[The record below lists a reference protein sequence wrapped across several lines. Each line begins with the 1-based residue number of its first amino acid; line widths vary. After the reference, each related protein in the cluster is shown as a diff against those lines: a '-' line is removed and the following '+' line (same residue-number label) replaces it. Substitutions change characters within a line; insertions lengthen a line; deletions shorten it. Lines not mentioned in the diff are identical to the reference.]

1 MNEQERERS
10 DGRGW
15 ISKELNR
22 EEGDEDE
29 GERPEESMGKLVADI
44 SEEVALLPP
53 LLPLKFGNGLLLQ
66 YTVNQPGIDDRFGLL
81 ELGLA
86 TGLSSLALVLVSASS
101 SYLFKTAPQ
110 VMGVSKEKRRGVA
123 KVLKICNRVV
133 GGIQICLLILLFLY
147 TVSHY
152 TAADF
157 EDSESEHYVKKRI
170 FMFSLIVSSVMFGSL
185 IVTFSIAGFIYF
197 RQNPSNAVPSQ
208 VATSQLPPPA
218 RSLMPL
224 GLANALLGL
233 YIGIPGD
240 DAQVVGPSVFLL
252 DLCLYVG
259 TITILLTVLES
270 VGRVALIASM
280 RDGVLDGEEEKIVK
294 SLHMTRYAM
303 ALAQLLMF
311 AIMWGH
317 ALEVYAKTGLHEYLC
332 PRNLLL
338 ICLLLSSSVLLA
350 GLVAGSLCL
359 YLVV

>member
-1 MNEQERERS
+1 MNEQERLGS
-10 DGRGW
+10 DGQKW
-15 ISKELNR
+15 ISRELAR
-22 EEGDEDE
+22 EEGDKEE
-29 GERPEESMGKLVADI
+29 GERPEESMGKLVANI

-66 YTVNQPGIDDRFGLL
+66 YTVNQPGIDDRLGLL

-101 SYLFKTAPQ
+101 SYLFKSAPQ
-110 VMGVSKEKRRGVA
+110 VMEVSKEKRRDVA
-123 KVLKICNRVV
+123 KVLKIFNRVV
-133 GGIQICLLILLFLY
+133 GGIQICLLILLFLF

-152 TAADF
+152 TSADF

-170 FMFSLIVSSVMFGSL
+170 FMFSLIVSSVMFGCL
-185 IVTFSIAGFIYF
+185 VVTFIIAGFIYF
-197 RQNPSNAVPSQ
+197 RQDPSTAAPSPVP
-208 VATSQLPPPA
+208 TSQLPPPA
-218 RSLMPL
+218 RSLLPL

-240 DAQVVGPSVFLL
+240 DAQVVGSSVFLL
-252 DLCLYVG
+252 DLCLYIG

-270 VGRVALIASM
+270 VGRVALMASM
-280 RDGVLDGEEEKIVK
+280 RDGVLDAEEEKIVRG
-294 SLHMTRYAM
+294 LHVARYAI

-311 AIMWGH
+311 AIMWCH
-317 ALEVYAKTGLHEYLC
+317 VVEVYAKTGLQDYLC

-338 ICLLLSSSVLLA
+338 ICFLLSSSVLLA

-359 YLVV
+359 YLLV